1 VAKKTVAKKKKK
13 SQGIFRETI
22 GELRKVSWPS
32 REEALGLT
40 WVVILVMIVMAAFL
54 GSLDYLFIQ
63 FFAWL
68 FA

>member
-1 VAKKTVAKKKKK
+1 VAKKAAPKKK
-13 SQGIFRETI
+13 SQGIVRETI

-32 REEALGLT
+32 RQEALSLT

-54 GSLDYLFIQ
+54 GGLDYVFIQ

>member
-1 VAKKTVAKKKKK
+1 MAKKAVAKKK
-13 SQGIFRETI
+13 SQGIVRETI

-40 WVVILVMIVMAAFL
+40 WVVILVMIAMAIFL
-54 GSLDYLFIQ
+54 GGLDYLFIQ